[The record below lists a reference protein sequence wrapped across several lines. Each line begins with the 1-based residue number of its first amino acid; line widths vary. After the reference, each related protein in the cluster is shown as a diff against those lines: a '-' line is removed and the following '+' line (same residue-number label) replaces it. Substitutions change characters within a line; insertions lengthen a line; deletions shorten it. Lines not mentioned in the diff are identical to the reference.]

1 MIVHR
6 YGETGVTSSATRI
19 IPVAGRRTSRGVTL
33 IELIV
38 VMVVIGILAAIAVP
52 SYRQYVV
59 RSHRVEATSALLNIA
74 ASQEKFY
81 LQCNRYTTNLTGPID
96 GTCGTV
102 GAPGTRGL
110 GLADFDTARAGVQT
124 ENGWYTLTVPTATA
138 AAFTLS
144 AAAVG
149 AQLSDDG
156 DCATFGLDSTGL
168 KSATTGKCW
177 K

>member
-1 MIVHR
+1 MIACCNRGIAVA
-6 YGETGVTSSATRI
+6 SSATKMNL
-19 IPVAGRRTSRGVTL
+19 VACRGASRGVTL

-38 VMVVIGILAAIAVP
+38 VMVVIGILAAVAVP

-74 ASQEKFY
+74 AAQEKFY

-110 GLADFDTARAGVQT
+110 GFTDFDSARAGVQT
-124 ENGWYTLTVPTATA
+124 ENGWYTLTIPTATA

-149 AQLSDDG
+149 NQLSDDG

-168 KSATTGKCW
+168 KSATSTKCW

>member
-1 MIVHR
+1 MIAAGNRGNVVAR
-6 YGETGVTSSATRI
+6 SVTKLTPAQ
-19 IPVAGRRTSRGVTL
+19 RRAASRGVTL

-74 ASQEKFY
+74 AAQEKFY
-81 LQCNRYTTNLTGPID
+81 LQCNRYTTSLTGPIN

-102 GAPGTRGL
+102 GSPGTRGL
-110 GLADFDTARAGVQT
+110 GLTDFDTVRAGVQT
-124 ENGWYTLTVPTATA
+124 ENGWYTLSVPTATA